1 MRRGSV
7 AGPGGF
13 GPRPWGNTKE
23 ASMPKLARSDWYD
36 LARDT
41 NWSFGYVSEQDVF
54 PEELSGTGRVPA
66 EGWLAWDEPYKI
78 TYREYVHNQVT
89 KDTTTY
95 SVKNAIARSAL
106 FEKLDPGWKSVILA
120 HYGAIT
126 MPEYLASI
134 GEARMG
140 RFGRAAAWRN
150 TATFGTLDEVR
161 HGQIQAFFPYGLIGK
176 EPRADWALKAFHTND
191 WIVLAV
197 RQLFDDMFVAND
209 ALSIALQLTF
219 TLETG
224 FTNLQFLGMAADA
237 IKVGDL
243 EFGSLISSI
252 QTDEA
257 RHAQQGEPTI
267 KILAEGGHKDWGQ
280 FLIDH
285 MFWRSWR
292 VFALLTGLS
301 MDYYTPLEHRTMSFK
316 EFIEEWVIKQFSDQ
330 FRDFGLEYPWY
341 WEEFV
346 NELTWYH
353 HAIHL
358 GVWNWRPT
366 VWWNPDAGVSA
377 DERVWLEEKYPGW
390 NRTFGKYWDAIGDN
404 IRAGKVEATFPETL
418 PLVCNLCQLPIVRA
432 AGVEAG
438 ALASAA
444 PLRHTHGGRDYLFCS
459 EPCKWIFA
467 RRPERFAG
475 HRSLVDRFLAG
486 EISPPDLGGVLAYM
500 GLSPAEQGQDATGYA
515 WAQAAAAGA
524 TGARAARR

>member
-1 MRRGSV
+1 
-7 AGPGGF
+7 
-13 GPRPWGNTKE
+13 
-23 ASMPKLARSDWYD
+23 MPKLARNDWYD
-36 LARDT
+36 LSRDT
-41 NWSFGYVSEQDVF
+41 NWTFRYAAEAEVF
-54 PEELSGTGRVPA
+54 PEALSGTHRVPS
-66 EGWLAWDEPYKI
+66 EGWLAWDEPYKVS
-78 TYREYVHNQVT
+78 YREYVHNQVT

-95 SVKNAIARSAL
+95 SVKNAIARSKL
-106 FEKLDPGWKSVILA
+106 FDNLDPGWKSAILA

-126 MPEYLASI
+126 MPEYLASL

-161 HGQIQAFFPYGLIGK
+161 HGQIQAFFPHGALEM
-176 EPRADWALKAFHTND
+176 EPRGDWALKSFHTNN
-191 WIVLAV
+191 WIVIAV

-209 ALSIALQLTF
+209 AASLALQLTF

-237 IKVGDL
+237 LDVGDI

-267 KILAEGGHKDWGQ
+267 RVFIDNGHKDWAQ

-301 MDYYTPLEHRTMSFK
+301 MDYYTPMEHRTMSFK
-316 EFIEEWVIKQFSDQ
+316 EFMDEWVIKQFSEQ
-330 FRDFGLEYPWY
+330 FRDFGLDYPWY

-346 NELTWYH
+346 NELNWYH

-366 VWWNPDAGVSA
+366 VWWNPDAGVCPK
-377 DERVWLEEKYPGW
+377 ERTWLEAKYPGW
-390 NRTFGKYWDAIGDN
+390 NRIFGRYWDVIGDN
-404 IRAGKVEATFPETL
+404 LRNGRVAATLPETL
-418 PLVCNLCQLPIVRA
+418 PITCNLCQLPIVRA
-432 AGVEAG
+432 AGVQAG
-438 ALASAA
+438 FHSSAA
-444 PLRHTHGGRDYLFCS
+444 PLRQVHKGRTYLFCS
-459 EPCKWIFA
+459 QPCQWIFTQ
-467 RRPERFAG
+467 RPQRFAG
-475 HRSLVDRFLAG
+475 HLSLVDRFLSG
-486 EISPPDLGGVLAYM
+486 QITPPDLGGVFRYM
-500 GLSPAEQGQDATGYA
+500 GLSEAEQGQDATGYA
-515 WAQAAAAGA
+515 WAHRTPNG
-524 TGARAARR
+524 TTKVTD